1 MSKKAEFVPWYGAN
15 EVQELIHRRRR
26 QVLYH
31 SILYYK
37 FNTTV
42 IEDSVFDKWA
52 LELVELQTKHP
63 KDSAAVPYMLEAFKD
78 FTGETGF
85 HLPLGDL
92 RTHNVIAHNMRG
104 RT

>member
-1 MSKKAEFVPWYGAN
+1 MDSPEI
-15 EVQELIHRRRR
+15 QELIHRRRR

-42 IEDSVFDKWA
+42 IPDEQFDRWA
-52 LELVELQTKHP
+52 LELVYLQKKHP
-63 KDSAAVPYMLEAFKD
+63 EDSAAVPYMLEAFRD

-85 HLPLGDL
+85 HLPLGD
-92 RTHNVIAHNMRG
+92 RRMHNVIAHNMRG
-104 RT
+104 RV